1 MSRYDTFLNKLSFR
15 DLTSGSPNSQSGI
28 EVDDSIQSSREKI
41 ANLRDKKINDLDSNF
56 SRYNF
61 IDSSLFDNENP
72 PPRLTTLAMGE
83 EDDSLPP
90 PDLTTLAMGEEDD
103 SLPPF
108 YDNYIDNYDRDKQ
121 IIKGSEGNDL
131 INSFGNKNNINSG
144 RGDDL
149 IYNDGN
155 MNRIITGA
163 GADQVF
169 SNGRNN
175 TIRTGS
181 GDDYISL
188 GFNSGGSKINA
199 GRGDDNIL
207 VNEQSQGSISIK
219 GGSGND
225 TVTIEGDESDYKLS
239 IDSKTGNRKYIHKT
253 NGSEINIAKDV
264 ENIDFRNYSP
274 HLLVGK

>member
-90 PDLTTLAMGEEDD
+90 
-103 SLPPF
+103 F
-108 YDNYIDNYDRDKQ
+108 YDNYDRDKQ